1 MALNEYTDLVTAR
14 NNDRIKYAKILEEE
28 KLKINQKIQKIIDK
42 FDDSLFKLFQIKL
55 KYNSAI
61 YHEHLKIIRLSKM
74 LNDNNQRKQQI
85 KIYKLIK

>member
-14 NNDRIKYAKILEEE
+14 NDDRIKYAKILEEE
-28 KLKINQKIQKIIDK
+28 KLKINQKIQIIIDK

-61 YHEHLKIIRLSKM
+61 YHEQLKIIRLSKM
-74 LNDNNQRKQQI
+74 LSDNNQRKQQI